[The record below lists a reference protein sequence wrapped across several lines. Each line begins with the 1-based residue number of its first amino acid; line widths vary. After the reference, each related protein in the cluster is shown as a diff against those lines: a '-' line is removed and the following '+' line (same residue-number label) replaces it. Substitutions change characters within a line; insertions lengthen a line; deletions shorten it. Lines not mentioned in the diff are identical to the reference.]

1 MKHRIISIIL
11 AVFLLVPAN
20 SKADAEQTDSAL
32 QIYLP
37 REITI
42 ENDVPNLGQVAIIRG
57 EEGLTAKAEQ
67 VTLGRISAPG
77 QKIIVDRSTVLSRL
91 ASSGIPTSEVT
102 FTGAERTTVS
112 QQHQIIKGEEF
123 VARALAFLEQNPPE
137 ASICQ
142 YSPVRIPQGL
152 ILPAINED
160 IRLSPC
166 IAKSNI
172 RNQVKVS
179 VSVISGNVEIDV
191 REVAFG
197 LKYNCRRLTT
207 TVDVPKGTVI
217 NAENT
222 KVEKFVSDYPEPA
235 NWTVPYGFVT
245 KRQLPANT
253 VISKN
258 MIGPADVVAP
268 ARQPALLKR
277 NQSVVIK
284 IDSLGLSIT
293 AIGRAMEDGRVD
305 EYIKVQNVDSQRIIL
320 AKVNEDGSVE
330 PVF

>member
-1 MKHRIISIIL
+1 MKHRTISIIL

-20 SKADAEQTDSAL
+20 SKAEAEQTDSAL

-42 ENDVPNLGQVAIIRG
+42 EDDVPNLGQVAIVRG
-57 EEGLTAKAEQ
+57 EEGLAAKAEQ

-77 QKIIVDRSTVLSRL
+77 QKIIVDRETVLSRL
-91 ASSGIPTSEVT
+91 ACSGIATSEVT
-102 FTGAERTTVS
+102 FTGAERMTVS
-112 QQHQIIKGEEF
+112 QQHQIIRGEEF
-123 VARALAFLEQNPPE
+123 AARALAFLEQNPPA

-142 YSPVRIPQGL
+142 YNPIRIPQDL

-160 IRLSPC
+160 IKLSPR
-166 IAKSNI
+166 IAKSKT

-179 VSVISGNVEIDV
+179 VSVISGNVEIDTC
-191 REVAFG
+191 EVVFG
-197 LKYNCRRLTT
+197 LKYNSRRLITN
-207 TVDVPKGTVI
+207 VDLPKGTVI
-217 NAENT
+217 DAENT
-222 KVEKFVSDYPEPA
+222 KVEKFVSDHPEPA
-235 NWTVPYGFVT
+235 NWAVPYGFVT

-268 ARQPALLKR
+268 AKPPVLFKR
-277 NQSVVIK
+277 NQNVVIK
-284 IDSLGLSIT
+284 IDGPGLFIT
-293 AIGRAMEDGRVD
+293 AIGKAMQDGRVD
-305 EYIKVQNVDSQRIIL
+305 EYIKVQNVDSERIIL

-330 PVF
+330 PVY